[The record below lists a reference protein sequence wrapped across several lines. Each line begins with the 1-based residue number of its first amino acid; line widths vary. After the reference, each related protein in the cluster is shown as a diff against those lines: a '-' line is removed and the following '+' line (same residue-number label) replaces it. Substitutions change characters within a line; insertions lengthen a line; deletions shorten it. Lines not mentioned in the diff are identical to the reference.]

1 MGMILHSSFYNYLN
15 NYSTMPI
22 DTFLAQAASVVP
34 SSTSSHLLTV
44 HSQLLHEASKSLNV
58 KQKRDYCGA
67 CGSVRKPEWT
77 KVTEIK
83 AKKSKPVAT
92 STSQGA
98 TVYKCLRCRRRTVLP
113 PKHIPAKPSRASVAT
128 SSAPTK
134 GPSDPKS
141 GDNQNSKKR
150 AKARKQGGLQALLA
164 SKQQAQPSLDLLDFL
179 Q

>member
-1 MGMILHSSFYNYLN
+1 MS
-15 NYSTMPI
+15 I
-22 DTFLAQAASVVP
+22 DTFLSQAALVVP
-34 SSTSSHLLTV
+34 SSTSAHLLTA
-44 HSQLLHEASKSLNV
+44 HSQLLHEASKPLNV

-67 CGSVRKPEWT
+67 CGSIRKPEWT

-83 AKKSKPVAT
+83 PKKIQPVAT
-92 STSQGA
+92 SISKGA

-113 PKHIPAKPSRASVAT
+113 PKQIPAKPSAAKAS
-128 SSAPTK
+128 PTLK
-134 GPSDPKS
+134 AQVSDPKS

-150 AKARKQGGLQALLA
+150 AKARKNGLQALLA

>member
-1 MGMILHSSFYNYLN
+1 
-15 NYSTMPI
+15 MPI
-22 DTFLAQAASVVP
+22 ESFLTQAAAVVP
-34 SSTSSHLLTV
+34 ASISSHLLTV
-44 HSQLLHEASKSLNV
+44 HSQLLHESSKSLNV
-58 KQKRDYCGA
+58 RQKRDYCGA
-67 CGSVRKPEWT
+67 CGSIRKPEWT

-83 AKKSKPVAT
+83 PKKSKPLAT

-98 TVYKCLRCRRRTVLP
+98 TVYKCLRCRQRTVLP
-113 PKHIPAKPSRASVAT
+113 PRHVPTNPSVRIATVTASQD
-128 SSAPTK
+128 SAPGATK
-134 GPSDPKS
+134 GQASTDSKS